1 MVHKAA
7 VFQLFS
13 FVLVCPFTT
22 VQATAESRSCLSSP
36 DTPAAR
42 DVLRSSEEAS
52 GLPAKREPLVDVL
65 LHGIRDDL
73 PSVKEIE
80 SFIESAISRPVEKR
94 QPRRKRPSSNNNNN
108 NNNSTNST
116 QDDDESAANGSAA
129 MMHIS
134 LALSAVL
141 LAGFLQ
147 L

>member
-22 VQATAESRSCLSSP
+22 VQATAESRSSLSSP

-42 DVLRSSEEAS
+42 DVIRSSEEAS

-65 LHGIRDDL
+65 LHEIREDL

-94 QPRRKRPSSNNNNN
+94 QPKKRKRPSSNK

-129 MMHIS
+129 TMHIS